1 MVKDTD
7 FEIAST
13 MGLFV
18 RVFGLQAHA
27 AKNNKTTVDGDVAA
41 KRSTT
46 RSALR
51 KPYKQ
56 PWVTVKATSHSQP
69 LACVTMPDSHDAN
82 NTRKHVIAFTEESQG
97 ARHLPTTPGTDVQ
110 RPESANPATFF
121 DIEAETQDAD

>member
-27 AKNNKTTVDGDVAA
+27 AKNNKTAVDGDVAA
-41 KRSTT
+41 KHNSP

-69 LACVTMPDSHDAN
+69 LACVTMPDSQDAN
-82 NTRKHVIAFTEESQG
+82 KTRKHIIAFTEESQG
-97 ARHLPTTPGTDVQ
+97 AQNLATTPGTDGQ
-110 RPESANPATFF
+110 QPDGANSATFPI
-121 DIEAETQDAD
+121 IEAETQDAD